1 MEVHLPLPVEFW
13 HLRHAAAL
21 LAGVLL
27 FPPQAPL
34 LYATT
39 APSQYCLPIVAAIET
54 VIAFPIIR
62 VDV

>member
-13 HLRHAAAL
+13 HLRHGATL

-27 FPPQAPL
+27 FPQAPL
-34 LYATT
+34 PYTTT
-39 APSQYCLPIVAAIET
+39 APSQYCLLIVAAIET